1 MTGISSEEDKST
13 KILQEVRAVTRF
25 ILTPCE
31 MLWSDWRSD
40 WETELR
46 RIHQSQPNARL
57 SPGRLNDFPYLCWS
71 ISNTWDEVFAPLL
84 SRFTLDALHQLRKLR
99 NMAAHD
105 ETIEIFHLELLDQ
118 SKTFLLKSFGELLDD
133 LKPSLPEPIPDQEVA
148 IKEVEPTIEIKE
160 GFQKLPVYILCDRS
174 DSMIGAGITALNQG
188 LKSMHA
194 AIGSDPITKDKC
206 LLSVVQFN
214 QRAQVVF
221 ELQDPSLVRTLPEIE
236 ADGLTNFGFAFQTL
250 RETLEKDSKKFHD
263 LGESLLRP
271 IVFMIS
277 DGAPN
282 DERWRQDLEI
292 LIDPRL
298 EVSPV
303 FSFYGVGSVPPNLI
317 AEISTITGMSRERV
331 NLITGAKDL
340 GRDLESAF
348 KKVVNSIIGSAR
360 SVDGI
365 FKVDREPEVNE
376 TSQTES

>member
-1 MTGISSEEDKST
+1 MTSDDKST
-13 KILQEVRAVTRF
+13 KILQEVKAVTRF

-57 SPGRLNDFPYLCWS
+57 SPGRLKDFPYLCWS

-84 SRFTLDALHQLRKLR
+84 SRFTLDALHQLRRLR

-105 ETIEIFHLELLDQ
+105 ETIETFHLDLLDQ

-133 LKPSLPEPIPDQEVA
+133 LKPSLPEPIPVQE
-148 IKEVEPTIEIKE
+148 PEIKE

-206 LLSVVQFN
+206 LLSIIQFN

-221 ELQDPSLVRTLPEIE
+221 ELQDLSLVRTLPEID

-250 RETLEKDSKKFHD
+250 RETLEKDFKKFHD

-282 DERWRQDLEI
+282 DERWRQDLET

-303 FSFYGVGSVPPNLI
+303 FSFYGVGNVPPNLT
-317 AEISTITGMSRERV
+317 AEICTVTGMSRERV
-331 NLITGAKDL
+331 NLITAARDL
-340 GRDLESAF
+340 GRDLESTF
-348 KKVVNSIIGSAR
+348 KKVINSIIGSAK
-360 SVDGI
+360 SVDGV
-365 FKVDREPEVNE
+365 FKVDL
-376 TSQTES
+376 